1 MASSNRSSRAAD
13 ATAQLTEVKCAFC
26 GGKGL
31 DPFGIMSPLAECQVC
46 EGEGSVKLA
55 EPMVKCAFC
64 HGTGVHPNSRM
75 TCTVC
80 GGVGTVEVQKN
91 ASTCKHC
98 HGTGRTADCE
108 DCHFPESVFPCQHCK
123 GTGVMVEQ

>member
-1 MASSNRSSRAAD
+1 MAKSDRSSKAAD
-13 ATAQLTEVKCAFC
+13 ATTQLVEVKCAFC

-46 EGEGSVKLA
+46 EGEGTVKLA
-55 EPMVKCAFC
+55 EPVVKCAFC

-80 GGVGTVEVQKN
+80 DGVGTVEVQKN
-91 ASTCKHC
+91 ASTCPHC
-98 HGTGRTADCE
+98 HGTGRTADCK
-108 DCHFPESVFPCQHCK
+108 DCDFPQSIFPCQHCK

>member
-1 MASSNRSSRAAD
+1 
-13 ATAQLTEVKCAFC
+13 V
-26 GGKGL
+26 
-31 DPFGIMSPLAECQVC
+31 
-46 EGEGSVKLA
+46 
-55 EPMVKCAFC
+55 VKCAFC
-64 HGTGVHPNSRM
+64 HGTGVHPNSRL

-80 GGVGTVEVQKN
+80 DGVGTVEVPEN

-123 GTGVMVEQ
+123 GTGVMVDH